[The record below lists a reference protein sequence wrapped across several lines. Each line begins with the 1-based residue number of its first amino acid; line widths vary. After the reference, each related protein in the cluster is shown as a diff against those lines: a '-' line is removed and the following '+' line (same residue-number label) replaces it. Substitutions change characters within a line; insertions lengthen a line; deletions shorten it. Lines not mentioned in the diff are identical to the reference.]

1 MAGSEKQDEKLS
13 GTDCQELSRKRQSL
27 KCTRPRVGGGLERS
41 LWRLLMEWA
50 GVLEQ
55 NPGEKQ
61 GFRNNGDENNR
72 ISKNVFYK
80 VQLAVFASFMVR
92 LTFFGA
98 L

>member
-1 MAGSEKQDEKLS
+1 
-13 GTDCQELSRKRQSL
+13 
-27 KCTRPRVGGGLERS
+27 
-41 LWRLLMEWA
+41 MEWA
-50 GVLEQ
+50 GVLER

-80 VQLAVFASFMVR
+80 MQLAVFASFMVR